1 MSLSSK
7 KTVPFIHDKNMDD
20 LKGKKKKK
28 RPEFA
33 HKVGKRWK
41 EEDFGIER
49 DSRGKV
55 EEEKK
60 RERRTRNEQQK
71 DVNGW

>member
-28 RPEFA
+28 DPNSLIRLERD
-33 HKVGKRWK
+33 GKRK
-41 EEDFGIER
+41 ISELREIQEER
-49 DSRGKV
+49 
-55 EEEKK
+55 
-60 RERRTRNEQQK
+60 
-71 DVNGW
+71 